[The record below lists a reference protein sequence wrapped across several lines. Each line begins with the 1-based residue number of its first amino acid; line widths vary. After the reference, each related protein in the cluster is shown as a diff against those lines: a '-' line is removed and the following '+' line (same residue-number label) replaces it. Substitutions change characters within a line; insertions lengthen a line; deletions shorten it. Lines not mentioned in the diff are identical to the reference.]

1 MSRLTRICLLVTG
14 LLFGALLQQAAAVT
28 GMTYVETPMLADKV
42 KSGEID
48 PVGKRLPSEP
58 RVIDLKAMGRE
69 PGQHGG
75 SMTMLMGSGKDVRI
89 MVYYGYA
96 RLVGYDTD
104 YRIQP
109 DILLNYEVEEGR
121 RFTLYIRPGHRWSD
135 GSPFTAEDFRFA
147 LEDVMLNEKLSQS
160 GLPAELLVDGKG
172 PVFTV
177 VDEYTV
183 RYEWEKPNPKFLPA
197 LAAPLPLYITYPS
210 AYMKQFH
217 AKYIGKEKA
226 DELAKEKKYKHWR
239 AMFIR
244 LGRQNRPENPDLPT
258 LEPWRLMTPPPS
270 EQFIFERNPYFHRV
284 DEQGRQLPYVDK
296 VVMNISSSSL
306 IPAKTG
312 AGESDLQG
320 RYISFEDYT
329 FLKENE
335 KRQNYRVLLWKS
347 AVGSK
352 IVIRPNL
359 NYQDEAWRKVF
370 HDARFRRGL
379 SLAVRRHEINMVT
392 FFGLGREVADS
403 PLPQSPLYKEEYA
416 QAWAQHDTERA
427 NQLLDEAGLDKRD
440 SDGIRLLPDG
450 RRAELIIETAGE
462 STIETDVLQLV
473 TDHWLEVGIKVFTR
487 TSQRDIFRSRLTA
500 GNTMMSVWSGLDNGI
515 PRPAMPPEELAPTN
529 DSQTQ
534 WPQWGLWGM
543 SSGQSGTEPDL
554 EPVRKLM
561 DLWKQWQVSV
571 SDDERERVW
580 HEMLSIYTDQAF
592 SIGTVNSTLQP
603 IVVNKRLMNVPEDE
617 VFSFMPGS
625 YFGVFMMDTF
635 WFKRQADED

>member
-1 MSRLTRICLLVTG
+1 MIRLTRIFLLVSG
-14 LLFGALLQQAAAVT
+14 LLFSLLLQQAAAVT
-28 GMTYVETPMLADKV
+28 GMSYVETPMLADKV
-42 KSGEID
+42 RAGEID
-48 PVGKRLPSEP
+48 PVAKRLPAEP
-58 RVIDLKAMGRE
+58 RVVDLKAMGRE
-69 PGQHGG
+69 PGEHGG
-75 SMTMLMGSGKDVRI
+75 TITMLMGSGKDVRI

-96 RLVGYDTD
+96 RLVGYDTN
-104 YRIQP
+104 YELQP

-147 LEDVMLNEKLSQS
+147 LEDVMLNEKLSQG

-172 PVFTV
+172 PVFTII
-177 VDEYTV
+177 DEYTV

-217 AKYIGKEKA
+217 AKYIGKDKA
-226 DELAKEKKYKHWR
+226 EELAKEQKYKHWR

-335 KRQNYRVLLWKS
+335 KRQNFRVLLWKS

-359 NYQDEAWRKVF
+359 NYQDEVWRKVF
-370 HDARFRRGL
+370 QDARFRQGL

-403 PLPQSPLYKEEYA
+403 PLPQSPLYKDEYA
-416 QAWAQHDTERA
+416 QAWARHDLERA

-450 RRAELIIETAGE
+450 RRAELIVETAGE

-487 TSQRDIFRSRLTA
+487 ATQRDIFRSRLTA

-515 PRPAMPPEELAPTN
+515 PHPAMPPEELAPTN

-543 SSGQSGTEPDL
+543 SSGQSGAEPDL
-554 EPVRKLM
+554 APVQQLM
-561 DLWKQWQVSV
+561 DLWKQWQLSV
-571 SDDERERVW
+571 SDAERERVW
-580 HEMLSIYTDQAF
+580 HEMLSIYTDQVF

-603 IVVNKRLMNVPEDE
+603 IVVNKRLMNVPEDA

-635 WFKRQADED
+635 WFRRQADED